1 MTHTPP
7 IPSVFRDVLVDL
19 PELTFS
25 GEGTRFQQCFGRGP
39 THEIGLRVRCFRA
52 AGEVLSPIVVPRRYA
67 RRARSTGASSPR
79 TSTRSSRAR
88 PCTTPA
94 VCTSPVNLSVRNVKP
109 TPVERPLLGRGRATR
124 ATPRYI
130 DVEGTLE
137 DLETREIVAR
147 AKGRF
152 FPMPAP
158 SASFADPNTPAR
170 RACGSFASDAR

>member
-7 IPSVFRDVLVDL
+7 IPAVFRDVLVDL

-25 GEGTRFQQCFGRGP
+25 GEGTRFQQCFGCGP
-39 THEIGLRVRCFRA
+39 THEIGLRVRCFRG
-52 AGEVLSPIVVPRRYA
+52 AGEVLSPIVVPRRYEGPPGA
-67 RRARSTGASSPR
+67 VHGGIVAAYLDEVLAGAAVHHTDRLYVTGE
-79 TSTRSSRAR
+79 
-88 PCTTPA
+88 
-94 VCTSPVNLSVRNVKP
+94 LSVRYVKP
-109 TPVERPLLGRGRATR
+109 TPVERPLLGRGHATR

-130 DVEGTLE
+130 DVEATLE

-158 SASFADPNTPAR
+158 SASFADPKAPA
-170 RACGSFASDAR
+170 S